1 MKRVACYV
9 RVSTQEQKN
18 HGLSV
23 DSQITALQEYCA
35 NNGYIVAGVYNDAGI
50 SARKSYQKRPA
61 LLQLVADCKAGKID
75 LICFTK
81 LDRWFRSVGDY
92 YEVQKE
98 LETTG
103 VPWRAIWEDYETETS
118 SGVFKVNI
126 MLSVAQSEADRTSER
141 IKSVL
146 EYKRNRGDYVGRVPF
161 GYILK
166 NGKLYKNPEQTELV
180 DFIFSTYIETH
191 SSRLTFRRAIKI
203 GYTHTFRA
211 MQQMLVN
218 PIYSGG
224 GQYNCEP
231 YLTPEQTTALALV
244 RVQIERMPQCRKYD
258 YIFSGL
264 CRCSICGSR
273 MRGQS
278 TFANGTRYYN
288 YSCGDQIKREHA
300 YVFRFSEKLLEKYLL
315 AELDNLIIEHNAQ
328 VTAGAS
334 ATEADAARAK
344 IKSLEAQKE
353 RVGVRFEMGEI
364 DINEY
369 KNKIT
374 QIKKEISSVVIPQD
388 CAPVDLPS
396 DWRAVYAELD
406 RAHKASFWR
415 GIIAYIVLYPHG
427 HKPII
432 TPPEVHFK

>member
-9 RVSTQEQKN
+9 RVSTQEQKK

-98 LETTG
+98 LEPTG

-141 IKSVL
+141 IRSIID
-146 EYKRNRGDYVGRVPF
+146 YKRERGDYVGKVPF
-161 GYILK
+161 GYIRK
-166 NGKLYKNPEQTELV
+166 NGKLCKNPEQAELV

-191 SSRLTFRRAIKI
+191 SARLTFRRAVEK
-203 GYTHTFRA
+203 GYSRSFRA
-211 MQQMLVN
+211 LQQMLLN

-224 GQYNCEP
+224 GQCNQEP
-231 YLTPEQTTALALV
+231 YLTPEQATALVLV
-244 RVQIERMPQCRKYD
+244 RSQAERMPQCRKYD

-264 CRCSICGSR
+264 CRCSICGRR
-273 MRGQS
+273 MQGRS
-278 TFANGTRYYN
+278 SLINGIRYFS
-288 YSCGDQIKREHA
+288 YSCGTEVDRKHD
-300 YVFRFSEKLLEKYLL
+300 YVFRFSEMQLEKYLL
-315 AELDNLIIEHNAQ
+315 GELDNLIMSHNTQ
-328 VTAGAS
+328 VAAGAS
-334 ATEADAARAK
+334 SASADAARAK

-353 RVGVRFEMGEI
+353 RIGVRFEMGEI
-364 DINEY
+364 NIDEY

-374 QIKKEISSVVIPQD
+374 QIKKEISSVVIPQES
-388 CAPVDLPS
+388 APVDLPS

-406 RAHKASFWR
+406 RAHKANFWR